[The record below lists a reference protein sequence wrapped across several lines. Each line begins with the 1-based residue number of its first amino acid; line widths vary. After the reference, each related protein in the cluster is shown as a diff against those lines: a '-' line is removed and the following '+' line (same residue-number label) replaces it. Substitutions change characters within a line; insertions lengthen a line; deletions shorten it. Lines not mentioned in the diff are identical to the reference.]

1 MNNESAVS
9 GAISSKDLET
19 VRFFI
24 EHTKKPY
31 NENPAWDNAAESLYG
46 AMAAEFSPIQHEEIG
61 ELLIKENI
69 HADDVKAV
77 LQSEYRPDDNWDIED
92 DLIGVDEDGDG
103 WDAWDEKITGHCDE
117 DPDDMPNQEEVD
129 AAQAEIEAAS
139 E

>member
-1 MNNESAVS
+1 M
-9 GAISSKDLET
+9 
-19 VRFFI
+19 
-24 EHTKKPY
+24 
-31 NENPAWDNAAESLYG
+31 
-46 AMAAEFSPIQHEEIG
+46 
-61 ELLIKENI
+61 
-69 HADDVKAV
+69 KAV
-77 LQSEYRPDDNWDIED
+77 LESEYRPDDNWEIED